1 MPHIIVK
8 LWPGRTEKQKSELAN
23 RICEAVEETICADEK
38 SISVSFEEV
47 DSDKWMKQVYEPD
60 ILMKKDA
67 LYKKPGY
74 GDFEDY

>member
-8 LWPGRTEKQKSELAN
+8 LWPGRTEKQKSELTN
-23 RICEAVEETICADEK
+23 RISQAVEETICADEK

-60 ILMKKDA
+60 ILMKKYA